1 MAKYECCDC
10 GMGVEGLTCSTCS
23 AALVHKTLTK
33 EDGSTVEVSECPE
46 GHGKIKSPMCCG
58 HDMEVAEA

>member
-23 AALVHKTLTK
+23 AALAHKTLTK

-58 HDMEVAEA
+58 HDMDVAEA

>member
-1 MAKYECCDC
+1 
-10 GMGVEGLTCSTCS
+10 MGVVILICSCG

-58 HDMEVAEA
+58 HDMDVAEA